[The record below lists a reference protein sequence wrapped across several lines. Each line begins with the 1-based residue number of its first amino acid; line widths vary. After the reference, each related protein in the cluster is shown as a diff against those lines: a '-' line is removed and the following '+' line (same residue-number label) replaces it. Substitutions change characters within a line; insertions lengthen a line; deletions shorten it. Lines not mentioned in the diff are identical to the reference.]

1 MAIQLLPDT
10 PETLRESPVDPRLDP
25 KKLLA
30 ETLDHF
36 RDSQQWLSAY
46 YPRWIRYYRM
56 YRSYAPAKSR
66 PWRANV
72 FVPIAFAQVEHGLAT
87 LMDAWFPVPSRPFIS
102 VVPREGNDYDAAKV
116 VEAYIAWETEDI
128 PAYLPIYDSN
138 KELLIYGTGWTKVFW
153 DWLHDRNTIENVS
166 VWNLFPDG
174 SAEGVDD
181 AEFIIHRSLRTAGY
195 IKRLIR
201 NGVYQVDEAEIDKM
215 AKEGLAYTEQGDQLL
230 GLVGRFQQPFRNRI
244 EVLEEWREDPEPM
257 VVTVLNRRLVVR
269 ARANPFP
276 HKLKPFVRWV
286 DHPVPHEML
295 GIGEIEVL
303 EKLVEEINDIRNQR
317 LDVVSLLINN
327 VIVASTGAGI
337 DPESLVM
344 RPGQV
349 IWANDVNA
357 VRPLVQGGNPALGVQ
372 EEQIARFD
380 VQEATGNWGY
390 NQGQT
395 PSRREAATT
404 VLALQRAAG
413 LRFTAKV
420 RWNEEAA
427 VKRLAGMMV
436 KNAQEFMPPQRWIRI
451 AGRPLPQLIDRDDIQ
466 GNWDYVIAASTAEP
480 REAKRAQVAQ
490 ILPLLLRHP
499 RLDDVSFLEWIFDLY
514 GIGNVREKLLLSDEE
529 MMRRMAMMAPFA
541 GRAGRQVG
549 VASPDLGAPAPPASP
564 PALEEIAAAQEVP
577 QGREVLDQFLRGATL

>member
-1 MAIQLLPDT
+1 MAVALLPDT
-10 PETLRESPVDPRLDP
+10 PDTRQEWPVDPRLDQ
-25 KKLLA
+25 KKLLS
-30 ETLDHF
+30 EVLDHF
-36 RDSQQWLSAY
+36 KDSQQFLTSF

-56 YRSYAPAKSR
+56 YRSYAPPKSR

-87 LMDAWFPVPSRPFIS
+87 LMDAWFPMPPRPF
-102 VVPREGNDYDAAKV
+102 VNVAPREGNDYDAAKV
-116 VEAYIAWETEDI
+116 VEAYIGWEVDDI

-138 KELLIYGTGWTKVFW
+138 KELLIYGTGWSKVYW

-174 SAEGVDD
+174 SAESVDD
-181 AEFIIHRSLRTAGY
+181 AEFIIHRSLRPVSY
-195 IKRLIR
+195 VKRLVR
-201 NGVYQVDEAEIDKM
+201 NGVYQADEAEIEKM
-215 AKEGLAYTEQGDQLL
+215 GKEGLAFTEQGDQLL
-230 GLVGRFQQPFRNRI
+230 GLVGQHNQLFKNRI

-269 ARANPFP
+269 ARGNPFP
-276 HKLKPFVRWV
+276 HKQKPFVRWV
-286 DHPVPHEML
+286 DHVVPHELL
-295 GIGEIEVL
+295 GVGEVEVL

-327 VIVASTGAGI
+327 VLVANAGVGI

-349 IWANDVNA
+349 IWVNGDPRQA
-357 VRPLVQGGNPALGVQ
+357 VFPLVQGGNPALGVQ
-372 EEQIARFD
+372 EEQISRFD

-395 PSRREAATT
+395 PNRREAATT

-427 VKRLAGMMV
+427 VKRLASMMV
-436 KNAQEFMPPQRWIRI
+436 KNAQEFMPPTRWIRI
-451 AGRPLPQLIDRDDIQ
+451 TGQGLSRRIEREDLQ
-466 GNWDYVIAASTAEP
+466 GNWDFVLSASTAEP

-499 RLDDVSFLEWIFDLY
+499 RLDDQAFLSWLFDLY
-514 GIGNVREKLLLSDEE
+514 GIGNIKEKLFLSEEE
-529 MMRRMAMMAPFA
+529 MVRRMAMMAAFS
-541 GRAGRQVG
+541 GRQRQPG
-549 VASPDLGAPAPPASP
+549 VVSPDLGAPSPPVEP
-564 PALEEIAAAQEVP
+564 PALEDIAATEERPPAALA
-577 QGREVLDQFLRGATL
+577 REFLGGAT